1 MRGFTTAEGWE
12 GVTDTHSKTGQKER
26 ERELGERQGG
36 RAEEGR
42 GREIAGQTRFP
53 LDGLAAE
60 NVPLL
65 GK

>member
-1 MRGFTTAEGWE
+1 MSRG
-12 GVTDTHSKTGQKER
+12 
-26 ERELGERQGG
+26 RQGG
-36 RAEEGR
+36 RAEGGR

>member
-1 MRGFTTAEGWE
+1 M
-12 GVTDTHSKTGQKER
+12 TDLRSKTGQGESAR
-26 ERELGERQGG
+26 ERAGGRQGG
-36 RAEEGR
+36 MAEGRR

>member
-1 MRGFTTAEGWE
+1 MGRGGS
-12 GVTDTHSKTGQKER
+12 DTHGAKQAESER
-26 ERELGERQGG
+26 AREERW
-36 RAEEGR
+36 EEGR
-42 GREIAGQTRFP
+42 GLGREGEIAGQTRFP